1 MQRMLRRLRRQASV
15 TKIMRDIRPE
25 TIVSVAMFAAIFAL
39 LLGGCTVGPKYHRPS
54 ATAQTPPPA
63 YKEVPNQETDEW
75 KVAQP
80 SDEMLHGKW
89 WEIYNDP
96 ELNGLEE
103 QLNANNQNIKQAFE
117 NFMEARALIGQARSQ
132 LFPTVGTAPAYQ
144 RSRTSANLRSS
155 TSGSSSTSGGTTT
168 TTTGSTG
175 DTNLQSQIFS
185 LPVDASWVPDLWGK
199 VRNAIHQAQYNA
211 QLSAADLENERL
223 TEQASLAMFY
233 FELRGQDALQR
244 ILDGTVSADRQSVE
258 LARSRY
264 ETGVDD
270 ELSLVEAQNT
280 LQSAEAQATNLGVAR
295 AQFEHAIAMLIGTPA
310 SNFSIPA
317 KPLDA
322 KPPAIP
328 VGVPSQLL
336 ERRPDIAA
344 TERNMAAANAQIGIA
359 YAAYYPTLTLSAS
372 GGFESSKLGSLLA
385 WPSRFWSVG
394 PSVSETIFDAGLRH
408 ATVLQ
413 FESVYNADVANYRQT
428 VLTAFQQVEDYLAA
442 VKILSKQIT
451 QQQEAEQSGERFLQ
465 LSKARYETGI
475 DPYLN
480 VLVAQTTLLN
490 DQQQLTSLRTQVM
503 TASVQLIE
511 ALGGGWDVS
520 QLPSPAQVSKKVT
533 KSEIE
538 GPQSQPPAGSSQSPQ

>member
-1 MQRMLRRLRRQASV
+1 MSNVRRKTAFDV
-15 TKIMRDIRPE
+15 G
-25 TIVSVAMFAAIFAL
+25 IFAVVVAVL
-39 LLGGCTVGPKYHRPS
+39 VAGCTVGPKYHRPS

-63 YKEVPNQETDEW
+63 YKEVPDQESDEW
-75 KVAQP
+75 RVAQP
-80 SDEMLHGKW
+80 QDAMLHGKW

-96 ELNGLEE
+96 ELNALED
-103 QLNANNQNIKQAFE
+103 QLNINNQNIKQFFE
-117 NFMEARALIGQARSQ
+117 NFMEARTLIAQARSQ
-132 LFPTVGTAPAYQ
+132 LYPTIGTTPAYQ
-144 RSRTSANLRSS
+144 RSRASANLRSGNGGL
-155 TSGSSSTSGGTTT
+155 TTGGTTT
-168 TTTGSTG
+168 TTTTTS
-175 DTNLQSQIFS
+175 DSNLQSQIFS
-185 LPVDASWVPDLWGK
+185 LPVEASWVPDLWGK
-199 VRNAIHQAQYNA
+199 VRNTIHEAQYNA

-244 ILDGTVSADRQSVE
+244 IFDGTVDADRQSVE

-280 LQSAEAQATNLGVAR
+280 LQSAEASSTNLGVAR
-295 AQFEHAIAMLIGTPA
+295 AQFEHAIAVLVGTSA
-310 SNFSIPA
+310 SIFSIPV

-322 KPPAIP
+322 KPPAVP
-328 VGVPSQLL
+328 VGLPSQLL

-344 TERNMAAANAQIGIA
+344 SERNMAAANAQIGIA
-359 YAAYYPTLTLSAS
+359 YAAYYPNVTLSAQ
-372 GGFESSKLGSLLA
+372 GGFESSVVGSLLA

-394 PSVSETIFDAGLRH
+394 PSLSETIFDAGLRH

-413 FESVYNADVANYRQT
+413 YDAVYNADVASYRQT

-442 VKILSKQIT
+442 VKILSKQIL
-451 QQQEAEQSGERFLQ
+451 QQQEAEKSGERFLE
-465 LSKARYETGI
+465 LSKARYETGL

-480 VLVAQTTLLN
+480 VLVAQTTLLS

-520 QLPSPAQVSKKVT
+520 QLPTPAQASRKAT
-533 KSEIE
+533 RSEIALPQSQQSQPS
-538 GPQSQPPAGSSQSPQ
+538 PQSQP